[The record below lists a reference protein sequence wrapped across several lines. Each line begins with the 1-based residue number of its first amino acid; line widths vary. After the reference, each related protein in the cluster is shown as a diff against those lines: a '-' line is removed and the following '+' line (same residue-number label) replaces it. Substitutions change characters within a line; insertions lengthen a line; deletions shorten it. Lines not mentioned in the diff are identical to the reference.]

1 MSQSREFLEPAGL
14 RVTVDHVIYSPEM
27 PTPPGRPHCFVYYIS
42 IHNDTD
48 LPVTIQGRK
57 WVVTNSRGVINA
69 LEGEGVVGETPT
81 IEPGKKF
88 TYNSR
93 HLLDTRSGV
102 AEGSYRGVDAQR
114 RKVVT
119 RIPRFEMIVPE

>member
-1 MSQSREFLEPAGL
+1 M
-14 RVTVDHVIYSPEM
+14 RVTVDQVVYAPGSS
-27 PTPPGRPHCFVYYIS
+27 TPLGRPHCFVYYIS

-57 WVVTNSRGVINA
+57 WVVTNSRGTITA
-69 LEGEGVVGETPT
+69 IEGEGVVGEFPT
-81 IEPGKKF
+81 IQPGEKF

-93 HLLDTRSGV
+93 HLIDTRSGL
-102 AEGSYRGVDAQR
+102 AEGSYRGVDADGSH
-114 RKVVT
+114 VLT